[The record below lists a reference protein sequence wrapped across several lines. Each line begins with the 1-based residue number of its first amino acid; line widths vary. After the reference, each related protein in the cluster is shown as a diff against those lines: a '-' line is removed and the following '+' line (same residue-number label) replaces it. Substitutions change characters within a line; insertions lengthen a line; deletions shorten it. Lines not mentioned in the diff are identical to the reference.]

1 MGSRCALHW
10 YRRTAAGRKLRK
22 SLYWRRFYER
32 GFAAGL
38 DVRRGLVILGIATP
52 STMQYP
58 PKFREKW
65 DRLTGELIAAF
76 DKGIHNA
83 DQRGS
88 EAEGR

>member
-10 YRRTAAGRKLRK
+10 SRRTAAGRKLRK
-22 SLYWRRFYER
+22 SLYWRRFYE
-32 GFAAGL
+32 FTFTAGL
-38 DVRRGLVILGIATP
+38 DVRRTLGITDAP
-52 STMQYP
+52 TMQYP

-65 DRLTGELIAAF
+65 TRLTGELIAAVN
-76 DKGIHNA
+76 KEILNA